1 MLAEAATAA
10 TNRSD
15 VIAAI
20 RQASA
25 QTGSDFSY
33 MLGTAMRESGLKTQ
47 AKSNSS
53 SATGLYQFVDQTW
66 LGLVKQHGA
75 QFGLGSYASQISQGS
90 DGHFHVAAGAD
101 RQAILALRN
110 DPKTSA
116 LMEGEYCNQAR
127 CTMQDALGRNV
138 GNGELYAAHFLGTE
152 SATKLIQMNQSNPG
166 ANAAA
171 EFPAAAGANRSV
183 FYHSDGSAKSIHEVY
198 SWATKQTDSDKIS
211 ADYSAPSHST
221 ASSYSTSYANDDS
234 VSNDWS
240 AMQLYAGDDASPLL
254 PNLPSAPFVLTPG
267 LLHLLSSMTPDN
279 SDKSSSSLFN

>member
-1 MLAEAATAA
+1 
-10 TNRSD
+10 
-15 VIAAI
+15 
-20 RQASA
+20 
-25 QTGSDFSY
+25 
-33 MLGTAMRESGLKTQ
+33 
-47 AKSNSS
+47 
-53 SATGLYQFVDQTW
+53 
-66 LGLVKQHGA
+66 
-75 QFGLGSYASQISQGS
+75 
-90 DGHFHVAAGAD
+90 
-101 RQAILALRN
+101 
-110 DPKTSA
+110 
-116 LMEGEYCNQAR
+116 
-127 CTMQDALGRNV
+127 
-138 GNGELYAAHFLGTE
+138 
-152 SATKLIQMNQSNPG
+152 MNQSNPG